1 MNRREHKTWVKRY
14 LSILRMLFL
23 LNCAFFTYW
32 TPELLLFLWDSSKF
46 YLPVKPPSPLITS
59 QKERLPPLCSE
70 THVCFQGIS
79 LICFG
84 CVLHLLHQ
92 RPFIRCAAL
101 ALFLS
106 QTKCSQPK
114 SGRHRTDTGA
124 ARHTGRG
131 AGGGAGTSKERGWQH
146 AEIIQTRA
154 GSTLVSSP
162 NTPGWLLL
170 QDHCICCSC
179 SLAPSFQSHIL
190 LSHFIQISI

>member
-1 MNRREHKTWVKRY
+1 MHSSATE
-14 LSILRMLFL
+14 L
-23 LNCAFFTYW
+23 LNSSFFYETHQSSS
-32 TPELLLFLWDSSKF
+32 FLWNH
-46 YLPVKPPSPLITS
+46 PHPWS
-59 QKERLPPLCSE
+59 QVRRKGFFLSALRS
-70 THVCFQGIS
+70 TYASRASVS

-92 RPFIRCAAL
+92 QPFVHCVAL

-106 QTKCSQPK
+106 QTKCPQPK

-131 AGGGAGTSKERGWQH
+131 AGGGAGTSKECGWHH
-146 AEIIQTRA
+146 AEIIQTWA

-179 SLAPSFQSHIL
+179 SLAPSF
-190 LSHFIQISI
+190 

>member
-1 MNRREHKTWVKRY
+1 MHSSATE
-14 LSILRMLFL
+14 L
-23 LNCAFFTYW
+23 LNSSFFYETHQSSS
-32 TPELLLFLWDSSKF
+32 FLWNH
-46 YLPVKPPSPLITS
+46 PHPWS
-59 QKERLPPLCSE
+59 QVRRKGFFLSALRS
-70 THVCFQGIS
+70 TYASRASVS

-92 RPFIRCAAL
+92 QPFVHCVAL

-106 QTKCSQPK
+106 QTKCPQPK

-131 AGGGAGTSKERGWQH
+131 ARGGAGTSKECGWHH
-146 AEIIQTRA
+146 AEIIQTWA

-179 SLAPSFQSHIL
+179 SLAPSF
-190 LSHFIQISI
+190 